1 MLGRIREIDKKVIDN
16 IGRIHTPALTKLM
29 VFSSWLGNLGLV
41 WWVIGLPF
49 FIIPKMRLTGFN
61 YLFGMVMALI
71 AGEGI
76 IKHIVKRVRP
86 CHYLG
91 EDEQIISPPR
101 FYSFPSGHTTASFA
115 FVGITLLRC
124 SFFFLLPIIVI
135 ASLIS
140 FSRIYLRVH
149 YLTDVIFGVFLGLGC
164 GIISVLVF
172 NSFITSAVLNLTS

>member
-1 MLGRIREIDKKVIDN
+1 MLGRIQTIDKKVIDN
-16 IGRIHTPALTKLM
+16 IDRIHKPTLTKTM
-29 VFSSWLGNLGLV
+29 VLASWLGNLGLV
-41 WWVIGLPF
+41 WWMIGLPF
-49 FIIPKMRLTGFN
+49 FFIQGLRLTGFN

-76 IKHIVKRVRP
+76 IKHIVRRVRP

-101 FYSFPSGHTTASFA
+101 FYSFPSGHTTASFTFA
-115 FVGITLLRC
+115 TITFIRC
-124 SFFFLLPIIVI
+124 NFYFFLPILVI
-135 ASLIS
+135 ASVIS